1 VFDSLVSGIELIG
14 CKRIEVT
21 ALNKCPSFMVD
32 NSESIHLTF
41 AGNKDCEI
49 LSTKTMEFN
58 INY

>member
-1 VFDSLVSGIELIG
+1 
-14 CKRIEVT
+14 
-21 ALNKCPSFMVD
+21 MVD